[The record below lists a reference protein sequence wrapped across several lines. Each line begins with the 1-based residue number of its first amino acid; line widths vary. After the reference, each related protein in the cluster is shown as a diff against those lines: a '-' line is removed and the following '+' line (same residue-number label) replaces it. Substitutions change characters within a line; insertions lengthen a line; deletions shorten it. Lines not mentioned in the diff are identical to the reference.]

1 MKFHKG
7 QKQRLFFMLTKKLNA
22 NFMKLSGR
30 PSFPCHVD
38 VRKRVLN
45 HNNELTALSVEEDDA
60 VVYSYD

>member
-1 MKFHKG
+1 MKFHTGRKTEAV
-7 QKQRLFFMLTKKLNA
+7 LHAHKKFNSK
-22 NFMKLSGR
+22 FYETIR

-45 HNNELTALSVEEDDA
+45 HNNAFTALFVEEDDA